1 MIPQD
6 ATVPGLGNNKGAGKG
21 LKGARKSHSSK
32 MATLY
37 L

>member
-1 MIPQD
+1 MILQD